1 MDKKTYI
8 EQYEKYEKPASTLF
22 HKYFSKKFA
31 KFFTFYFIKLK
42 LTPNILSI
50 LTFILVISGS
60 AALNFFDGVIGSV
73 IFAFFLQLSYVLDC
87 SDGVVARITNKSSP
101 FGAYLDITLDRL
113 NICIVYVGI
122 GIYFHTNYGFDL
134 ASFLVFISSA
144 LIYIQYQLMAL
155 LRAHYFKSLDGF
167 MKESSKDSISK
178 KIVSVVYE
186 FIDTGIFYFILSL
199 SVFFNLI
206 YEVVIFYGLIGF
218 MLVLALYIFLYKKSY
233 DPGNE

>member
-1 MDKKTYI
+1 
-8 EQYEKYEKPASTLF
+8 
-22 HKYFSKKFA
+22 
-31 KFFTFYFIKLK
+31 
-42 LTPNILSI
+42 
-50 LTFILVISGS
+50 
-60 AALNFFDGVIGSV
+60 
-73 IFAFFLQLSYVLDC
+73 
-87 SDGVVARITNKSSP
+87 
-101 FGAYLDITLDRL
+101 
-113 NICIVYVGI
+113 
-122 GIYFHTNYGFDL
+122 
-134 ASFLVFISSA
+134 
-144 LIYIQYQLMAL
+144 MAL
-155 LRAHYFKSLDGF
+155 LRSHYFKSLDGF